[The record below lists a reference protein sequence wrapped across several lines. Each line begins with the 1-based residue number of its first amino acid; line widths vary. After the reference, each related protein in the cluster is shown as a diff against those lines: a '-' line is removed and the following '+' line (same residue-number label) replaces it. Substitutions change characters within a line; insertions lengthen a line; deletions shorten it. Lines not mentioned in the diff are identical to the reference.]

1 MKNIKVLPI
10 SIATIILVAF
20 LAISFSVFN
29 ASESVA
35 IKGIAGSYAQT
46 YAKENNIDFIQ
57 IDDSENSKVE
67 IPKTENKNANVSEK
81 ASEEKTTK
89 VETTKAET
97 TTKPAV
103 KENKEFSY
111 NYVNNTISIT
121 GYKGNSSEVKVPET
135 IDNLPVKEIK
145 LDVLNKGITTVQI
158 PESVTSIDTKFTSAR
173 YTTYF
178 YTAIIILA
186 VGYAFSIA
194 STFIGFKKQQNAEG
208 TFYGAPFV
216 YSGLLTFILITILS
230 SVSIFVGES
239 PLLQAIIAIVIFAC
253 ALGKLLKKSVA
264 RELIVER
271 GEQVKKQTQFVKML
285 TADAQTLNSTIKS
298 DIAKEL
304 TQKVYETIRYSDP
317 MSTDALSDID
327 KNIQEKYDEFESCIC
342 KDDIDNAKIIADDL
356 ISLIK
361 KRNNRCKALK

>member
-35 IKGIAGSYAQT
+35 IKGVSGSYAQT
-46 YAKENNIDFIQ
+46 YAKENNIEFIQ
-57 IDDSENSKVE
+57 IDDSENPKVE
-67 IPKTENKNANVSEK
+67 IPKTENKNTNVSEK
-81 ASEEKTTK
+81 ASNEKTAK
-89 VETTKAET
+89 SETTT

-121 GYKGNSSEVKVPET
+121 GYKGNSSEVNIPET
-135 IDNLPVKEIK
+135 IDDLPVKEIK

-173 YTTYF
+173 YTAYF

-194 STFIGFKKQQNAEG
+194 STFVGFKMQQNAEG
-208 TFYGAPFV
+208 TFYGVPFV
-216 YSGLLTFILITILS
+216 YSGLSTFILVAILS
-230 SVSIFVGES
+230 GISIFVGVS

-271 GEQVKKQTQFVKML
+271 GEQVKKQTQFIKML
-285 TADAQTLNSTIKS
+285 SADAQTLNSTVKS
-298 DIAKEL
+298 DTAKEL

-317 MSTDALSDID
+317 MSTDALLDIE
-327 KNIQEKYDEFESCIC
+327 KSIQEKFDEFESCVN
-342 KDDIDNAKIIADDL
+342 KDDVDNAKIVADEL

-361 KRNNRCKALK
+361 KRNNRCKVLK

>member
-20 LAISFSVFN
+20 LAVSFSVFN

-35 IKGIAGSYAQT
+35 IKGVAGSYAQT
-46 YAKENNIDFIQ
+46 YAKENNIDFIE
-57 IDDSENSKVE
+57 IDDSENPKVE
-67 IPKTENKNANVSEK
+67 ISKSENKNTNVSEK
-81 ASEEKTTK
+81 ANNEK
-89 VETTKAET
+89 TTKAET

-121 GYKGNSSEVKVPET
+121 GYKGNSSEVNIPET

-173 YTTYF
+173 YTNYF

-208 TFYGAPFV
+208 TFYGVPFV
-216 YSGLLTFILITILS
+216 FSGLSTFILITILS
-230 SVSIFVGES
+230 GISIFVGVS

-271 GEQVKKQTQFVKML
+271 GEQVKKQTQFIKML
-285 TADAQTLNSTIKS
+285 SADAQTLNSTVKS
-298 DIAKEL
+298 DTAKEL

-317 MSTDALSDID
+317 MSTDAFLDIE
-327 KNIQEKYDEFESCIC
+327 KSIQEKFDEFESCIN
-342 KDDIDNAKIIADDL
+342 KDDVDNAKIVADEL

-361 KRNNRCKALK
+361 KRNNRCKTLK

>member
-46 YAKENNIDFIQ
+46 YAKENNIEFIS

-67 IPKTENKNANVSEK
+67 IPKTENKTTNVSEK
-81 ASEEKTTK
+81 TTDK
-89 VETTKAET
+89 KETKAETTT

-121 GYKGNSSEVKVPET
+121 GYKGNSSEVNIPEM

-173 YTTYF
+173 YTAYF

-208 TFYGAPFV
+208 TFYGVPFV
-216 YSGLLTFILITILS
+216 YSGLSTFILVAILS
-230 SVSIFVGES
+230 GISIFVGAS

-271 GEQVKKQTQFVKML
+271 GEQVKKQTQFIKML
-285 TADAQTLNSTIKS
+285 TVDAQTLNSTAKS
-298 DIAKEL
+298 DTAKEL

-317 MSTDALSDID
+317 MSTDALSDIE
-327 KNIQEKYDEFESCIC
+327 KSIQEKYDEFENFIN
-342 KDDIDNAKIIADDL
+342 KEDINNAKIVADDL
-356 ISLIK
+356 IPLIK